1 MESPNAL
8 RGERSGDTYATSDA
22 VSSARSTKERDGAPA
37 AGGSLPRREERDG
50 RRAHEGRP
58 VWQGSGEARRRMRQV
73 GPAVPE
79 DTLPRPTAR
88 LSGEGSAGCE
98 RRKLDKEGR

>member
-1 MESPNAL
+1 MGGGHT
-8 RGERSGDTYATSDA
+8 RGGLSG
-22 VSSARSTKERDGAPA
+22 KGA
-37 AGGSLPRREERDG
+37 G
-50 RRAHEGRP
+50 RLG
-58 VWQGSGEARRRMRQV
+58 RRRMRQV